1 MRSQSSA
8 GWASLAWLL
17 ARAARISTSAS
28 RGRAIWYVPSNLRIQ
43 GNTVTYTIRDGGV
56 GDDDLA
62 ANGTIRDPSGPAQG
76 DIGMDDGSALR
87 PIPGLAP
94 WAIALLSCVL
104 AWMAAAG
111 WRGRR
116 A

>member
-1 MRSQSSA
+1 MA
-8 GWASLAWLL
+8 YL
-17 ARAARISTSAS
+17 
-28 RGRAIWYVPSNLRIQ
+28 
-43 GNTVTYTIRDGGV
+43 
-56 GDDDLA
+56 DDDLA